1 MTDDLALCVLGSR
14 PHRADPGLLLCAAHL
29 NRLADTLRVIED
41 EAIHLETRPSM
52 AVRYDHGGGGLAS
65 ERSPARIDALVLRDR
80 RRGTGIPR
88 SGEPD
93 VWGYDET
100 PSVLETLHS
109 WARLVRE
116 ERGLAG
122 PTRRGE
128 RARVARKVSIGP
140 FCEDCVHS
148 SCEALSFWLEIPAE
162 PTITG
167 ERDLLTRHLS
177 WIAAQPWVDEF
188 YDELR
193 KLAAHLKRVNGTQ
206 ADKPVG
212 RCYLPVSLSEVSQ
225 DPPRGEGSGETCNGP
240 VWVDD
245 AAGHAH
251 CGSCRSTWDGPQLA
265 LLKHALD
272 QARIEAARPRTA
284 DGRRMLTAAELVAAG
299 MVSTVSN
306 VRVIAHRLGAPSVN
320 GHYDPAMFTERMA
333 Q

>member
-1 MTDDLALCVLGSR
+1 MSDDPALCVLGSR

-29 NRLADTLRVIED
+29 DRLANTLRTIED

-52 AVRYDHGGGGLAS
+52 AIRYDHGGGGLAS

-109 WARLVRE
+109 WARVVRE
-116 ERGLAG
+116 ERDLG
-122 PTRRGE
+122 
-128 RARVARKVSIGP
+128 V
-140 FCEDCVHS
+140 
-148 SCEALSFWLEIPAE
+148 PASV
-162 PTITG
+162 TITG
-167 ERDLLTRHLS
+167 ERDTLSRHLS
-177 WIAAQPWVDEF
+177 WAAAQPWIDEMH
-188 YDELR
+188 DDLR

-206 ADKPVG
+206 PDRPVG
-212 RCYLPVSLSEVSQ
+212 RCYLPVESYAGGQ
-225 DPPRGEGSGETCNGP
+225 PNGSVRLDGTCNGP

-251 CGSCRSTWDGPQLA
+251 CGACRSTWDGPQLA

-272 QARIEAARPRTA
+272 QARLEAARPRTA

-299 MVSTVSN
+299 IVSTVSN
-306 VRVIAHRLGAPSVN
+306 VRVIAHRLGAPAVS
-320 GHYDPAMFTERMA
+320 GHYDPALFGTDSALRA
-333 Q
+333 

>member
-1 MTDDLALCVLGSR
+1 MTDPGLCVLGTR

-29 NRLADTLRVIED
+29 DRLADTLRTIED

-52 AVRYDHGGGGLAS
+52 AIRYDHGSGGLAS
-65 ERSPARIDALVLRDR
+65 ERSPARIDAIVLRDR
-80 RRGTGIPR
+80 RRGTGIPTT
-88 SGEPD
+88 GEPD

-148 SCEALSFWLEIPAE
+148 SCEVLSFWLEIPEE

-177 WIAAQPWVDEF
+177 WIAAQPWVDEMN
-188 YDELR
+188 DELR

-206 ADKPVG
+206 SDKPVG
-212 RCYLPVSLSEVSQ
+212 RCYLPVQSYA
-225 DPPRGEGSGETCNGP
+225 GEQSNGSVRLGGTCNGP
-240 VWVDD
+240 IWVDD

-251 CGSCRSTWDGPQLA
+251 CGACRSTWDGPQLA

-272 QARIEAARPRTA
+272 QARLEAARPRTA

-299 MVSTVSN
+299 IVSTVSN
-306 VRVIAHRLGAPSVN
+306 VRVIAHRLGVPAVS
-320 GHYDPAMFTERMA
+320 GHYDPALFAEVSA
-333 Q
+333 